1 MIDLVVA
8 ESRPSSIHVQYAYAA
23 ATAHSTAQASVAA
36 EDTRSH
42 ERSKSHPTALRGSA
56 SRPPRGLTSRPARA
70 QPTPQ
75 LGHTELL
82 LKPMAAPDRF
92 RTATA
97 TGRPGFASD
106 ISGTM
111 AALSWRSEL
120 GGFVAPEHA
129 RVGRMDGAE
138 IREKLK
144 QNTLPTGT
152 DGDVTEKTRLQRHFA
167 MQALTRVAKKDIKS
181 SRSPRR
187 KIQNAQR
194 AADHVEALTAL
205 ILSERT
211 ANDDARRAQAEAA
224 AKAAHAAAR
233 HAGVIDSVRRPT
245 TADELLGASS
255 RPSQRRVSRGPQ
267 PRQQRKPRKI
277 EPFEIRGSEK
287 RPWTGHERG
296 EHVPLGHAYMKN
308 GGHQD
313 RTRPYVRPGDQ
324 TVSRTSSM
332 STNARVRQ
340 SAEYLSNQR
349 ERDLRYGGFRRV
361 KDASRPHT
369 PEFWFKQ
376 SLDGSRIDIAAA
388 GVFSR
393 DAAAAAAPHRCLIR
407 TKAIN
412 ARRGSILDRT
422 TDVGSMM
429 DMGALGISHDTENA
443 LPASDHARVV
453 NASRPNTSDNTVP
466 RSAVRRVGS
475 YHAGLSENDEG
486 WLVNQMTSE
495 RDFTLCKD
503 PFLEYA

>member
-1 MIDLVVA
+1 MSKSAPVESVVFTEAVNAAAETERVMAAKITRLEHELQEAKIAQLERELRDVRAA
-8 ESRPSSIHVQYAYAA
+8 ESTGSPALAA
-23 ATAHSTAQASVAA
+23 SEEA
-36 EDTRSH
+36 E
-42 ERSKSHPTALRGSA
+42 
-56 SRPPRGLTSRPARA
+56 
-70 QPTPQ
+70 
-75 LGHTELL
+75 
-82 LKPMAAPDRF
+82 
-92 RTATA
+92 ATA
-97 TGRPGFASD
+97 T
-106 ISGTM
+106 
-111 AALSWRSEL
+111 
-120 GGFVAPEHA
+120 
-129 RVGRMDGAE
+129 VGKR
-138 IREKLK
+138 
-144 QNTLPTGT
+144 
-152 DGDVTEKTRLQRHFA
+152 
-167 MQALTRVAKKDIKS
+167 
-181 SRSPRR
+181 
-187 KIQNAQR
+187 
-194 AADHVEALTAL
+194 
-205 ILSERT
+205 RT
-211 ANDDARRAQAEAA
+211 ANDGTSIAA
-224 AKAAHAAAR
+224 AVHKPQHSTTTSRNPRETVRPVPVAQLGEETISRPGTDEALLGTHSTL
-233 HAGVIDSVRRPT
+233 SVPSGAPAVVSESRQQQEMRPK
-245 TADELLGASS
+245 LSISLGASS